1 MVFKKHRRHSGRFVR
16 TARRFAKRGGMG
28 KTTNIIQL
36 DAMAY
41 GAARSYVSQLI
52 APLTSK
58 IPIVGNLSDEVGMGL
73 VDWLLAKNTHGFISE
88 VAKKGLVIENA
99 RVGEG
104 IVGGVLGGMFGGSS
118 NNSAL
123 SSYNSGF
130 AY

>member
-1 MVFKKHRRHSGRFVR
+1 MVFKKRARSRGRFVR
-16 TARRFAKRGGMG
+16 TAKRFGKRAGMG
-28 KTTNIIQL
+28 KSTNLIQI

-58 IPIVGNLSDEVGMGL
+58 IPLIGNLSDEVGMGF
-73 VDWLLAKNTHGFISE
+73 VDWMIAKNTRGFISE

-104 IVGGVLGGMFGGSS
+104 IVGGIFGGSS
-118 NNSAL
+118 PSMNGGLAA
-123 SSYNSGF
+123 YNSGF
-130 AY
+130 SY